1 MKWTFTFYN
10 HFLSLQK
17 RYQQETPKQRL
28 AEKAWLDHQRHLLQ
42 KLLANVET
50 SLK

>member
-1 MKWTFTFYN
+1 MKWTLTFYN

-28 AEKAWLDHQRHLLQ
+28 AEKAWFDRQRQQLQQLLDS
-42 KLLANVET
+42 VEVI
-50 SLK
+50 LN